1 MRTMKDQIKHYR
13 KAAGLTQEQVANYL
27 GVSTP
32 AVNKWERG
40 SSCPDIALLAPL
52 ARLLKT
58 DVDTL
63 LSFHEELTMQEI
75 DRLVREVQ
83 TLVKREGLEAGYARS
98 QELVLEHPCCDLL
111 IVCLAQILD
120 VEISMEPGTVAI
132 RERRGKDAAKGRK
145 DTRSEA
151 ESEMQEGSQK
161 DIQPEAESEMQEGS
175 QKDIQPE
182 AEFEMQKGE
191 WENPQSE
198 TEPVMPKCVQEEV
211 QPETKPGIQ
220 EYGRKNVQSEAE
232 PVRSR
237 GEGKNVQNEAESG
250 SQESDQEDM
259 QADRTAEISAKV
271 LQWYKLVA
279 DGKDAR
285 SAELAKVN
293 LVTHCRRAGDYE
305 GAQRLLDEVP
315 LHGLDKRPLQAALYM
330 EQGKTEEA
338 CKVYEGVILES
349 GTQITSAL
357 QLLIEN
363 KLRTGRREEAEELA
377 KLHGELADLLE
388 LGAYIKNAPEYFLGV
403 STQDKDRTLCALR
416 AMFENILSLAAR
428 SNKETKLYPHL
439 KGSDPSRSPEIA
451 ESIRAMMLRGLEQD
465 EELAFLRGDLRF
477 QHFLDLV
484 RRSEA

>member
-1 MRTMKDQIKHYR
+1 MRNMKDQIKHYR

-132 RERRGKDAAKGRK
+132 RERRGKETAKGRK

-182 AEFEMQKGE
+182 AEFEMQKCE
-191 WENPQSE
+191 WENAQSE
-198 TEPVMPKCVQEEV
+198 TEPVMPKCEREDV
-211 QPETKPGIQ
+211 QPETKFGMQ
-220 EYGRKNVQSEAE
+220 RCSRKNI
-232 PVRSR
+232 
-237 GEGKNVQNEAESG
+237 QNETEPG
-250 SQESDQEDM
+250 SQKSDREDI
-259 QADRTAEISAKV
+259 QADRIAEISAKV

-279 DGKDAR
+279 DGKDAH

-451 ESIRAMMLRGLEQD
+451 GSIRAMMLRGLEQD

-477 QHFLDLV
+477 QHFLELV
-484 RRSEA
+484 RRSGA

>member
-1 MRTMKDQIKHYR
+1 MMNMKDQIKHYR

-98 QELVLEHPCCDLL
+98 QELVLEHPCCDML

-120 VEISMEPGTVAI
+120 VQISMEPGTVAI

-151 ESEMQEGSQK
+151 ESEMQESSQK
-161 DIQPEAESEMQEGS
+161 DVE
-175 QKDIQPE
+175 
-182 AEFEMQKGE
+182 
-191 WENPQSE
+191 
-198 TEPVMPKCVQEEV
+198 
-211 QPETKPGIQ
+211 PETKFGMQ
-220 EYGRKNVQSEAE
+220 RYSRKNI
-232 PVRSR
+232 
-237 GEGKNVQNEAESG
+237 QNETESG

-259 QADRTAEISAKV
+259 QADRIAEISAKV

-451 ESIRAMMLRGLEQD
+451 GSIRAMMLRGLEQD

-477 QHFLDLV
+477 QHFLELV
-484 RRSEA
+484 RRSGA